1 MNIRLD
7 IHKDLYVVISKHFT
21 YGFVLTMFTPPR
33 AFQGKLGKKDY
44 SEELFYPDLLQ
55 VARKITWLGLD
66 SSELNELINKMD
78 SNTDKLCKALKEL

>member
-1 MNIRLD
+1 MDIRLD
-7 IHKDLYVVISKHFT
+7 IHKGLHLVIKKNEG
-21 YGFVLTMFTPPR
+21 YGFTLKLFKAPTEFR
-33 AFQGKLGKKDY
+33 GKMSRGDRPK
-44 SEELFYPDLLQ
+44 ELFYPDLLQ